1 MTLGPLLAIETSCD
15 ESAAAVLDDQGRVL
29 SNVVHSQIKDHA
41 PYGGVVPEIASR
53 EHLARLPGLVRRALD
68 EAGVAPADLQAVAAT
83 YGPGLI
89 GALLVGLQY
98 AKGLA
103 QGLNTTFIGVHHLEG
118 HLMAGTLDPAFDLAF
133 PFIGLV
139 ASGGHSAL
147 YRVEE
152 DLSIQLLGETRD
164 DAAGEAFDKSA
175 KLLGLGYPGGAVID
189 RRAAQGDDTRFDF
202 PVSLRDRGTYDFSFS
217 GLKTKV
223 RLTVEKLQ
231 AAQGALSD
239 QDVDDVCACLRKAI
253 VEALVSKSVLACRR
267 TQVHRLVLGGGV
279 VANSRLREEA
289 VRRGADNDIAVYV
302 PPRPLCTD
310 NAAMIGAAALAR
322 LRQGRQHALT
332 LAPRPS
338 LPLGDDGRA

>member
-1 MTLGPLLAIETSCD
+1 MTGRLLAIETSCD
-15 ESAAAVLDDQGRVL
+15 ETAAAVLDGDGRVL
-29 SNVVHSQIKDHA
+29 SNIVHSQVEDHA

-53 EHLARLPGLVRRALD
+53 EHLARLPGLVKAALD
-68 EAGVAPADLQAVAAT
+68 EAGLRPADLSAVAAT

-103 QGLNTTFIGVHHLEG
+103 QGLGTTFIGVHHLEG
-118 HLMAGTLDPAFDLAF
+118 HLLAGSLDEDGGPAP

-147 YRVEE
+147 YRVEAGL
-152 DLSIQLLGETRD
+152 DITLLGETRD

-189 RRAAQGDDTRFDF
+189 RRAEDGDDARFAF
-202 PVSLRDRGTYDFSFS
+202 PVSLRDRRTYDFSFS
-217 GLKTKV
+217 GLKTAV
-223 RLTVEKLQ
+223 RLAVEKLQ
-231 AAQGALSD
+231 RDQGDLSD
-239 QDVDDVCACLRKAI
+239 DDVNDVCASLRKAI
-253 VEALVSKSVLACRR
+253 VEALVSKSILACRR

-279 VANSRLREEA
+279 AANSLLRSEA
-289 VRRGADNDIAVYV
+289 VRRGKDNDIEVYV
-302 PPRPLCTD
+302 PPRALCTD

-322 LRQGRQHALT
+322 LSQGKSHELT
-332 LAPRPS
+332 LAPKPS
-338 LPLGDDGRA
+338 LPLGG